1 MDADTNIASKLLP
14 CNIWQRHRSS
24 PTIELLTCLA
34 WGLLLRRVGDGIMVY
49 LLKYTSIFLP
59 LPRKQHYQVRSGKKR
74 KRIDEVD
81 LMSDKE
87 QSNSAFGDIVPSS
100 LVGCFGCNGTS
111 YSTSFSRNCGIKSH
125 QESLSGEATLCTG
138 TDNANTEGNTNGEHQ
153 ECSNQITAKSRKR
166 LRQFSWQRHRK
177 RRQLDIQE
185 TYSSTQC
192 TKTMSDRERPSERPQ
207 SGLNTSMPLQ
217 CSCCLVLQTLQR
229 VTREA
234 GIDKQFMFYK
244 LECSSSVFPR
254 KLFYTDQNTEGRVC
268 SIFEGNKFQ
277 TNSLG
282 KRHAKVLQQGK
293 LPLDECSSLETD
305 LGKRTPE
312 TRTSPDFVL
321 KHTKV
326 QSADMPRKC
335 SQVNNVA
342 DAMKHEIVEKWIF
355 WLFSCLVV
363 PLLQANFYVT
373 ESERGKQDVF
383 YFRKSIWKKVMNL
396 NDQNYRPLNDA
407 SVRNIIGKRSFG
419 FSRVRLRP
427 KGNGVRVLANLKASS
442 RMPVKEHSLKVLSC
456 GLLGKLSLHPR
467 HVKYDTFKSVNNV
480 LPRLISIRLHDDVY
494 RKLCPFL
501 SVLKNGST
509 TVPSVFI
516 VVCDVSKAFDSV
528 NQDKLLSVMKDVIE
542 NDECLLKLSHQV
554 VCTKKSLWV
563 RQNIILAD
571 QDISIGSTK
580 FTSASYHSLH
590 GILVNQG
597 WSRKIR
603 KEELYF
609 NLNEH
614 VKQNVLQLDKKYY
627 LQHNLLLDIYQRH
640 DDYDASAEAARFF
653 SRLQR
658 GFREYNCYMN
668 QEKCGLNFDIDQKSG
683 ITSNRVHMGDDGI
696 TFLRWCG
703 LFINCCTLEVQADY
717 TRYLNTHLSSTLTVC
732 WQGKPGHHSKAKLCD
747 HLRPKCHPIFY
758 DSNINSAVVV
768 RLNIYQAFLLCGMK
782 FHCYVY
788 DLSNICRLSAKSYMG
803 IIEGSFRAYIQ
814 VLKRK
819 QSRYKEVLSLLRS
832 RLIAQATAKCVSSI
846 LKDAV
851 DDSRSPVMWK
861 IMY

>member
-1 MDADTNIASKLLP
+1 MA
-14 CNIWQRHRSS
+14 
-24 PTIELLTCLA
+24 
-34 WGLLLRRVGDGIMVY
+34 
-49 LLKYTSIFLP
+49 
-59 LPRKQHYQVRSGKKR
+59 KKR
-74 KRIDEVD
+74 KRVPEVLWRLFHNRARTLADTVISLIPPSPPPAECRCKGRRCLGCSGQGYMSFLLRPDDPSEYRKLLTHCFVVVSDNAPPLSTFRPDCRWSQDELLWAEDTV
-81 LMSDKE
+81 LFAKR
-87 QSNSAFGDIVPSS
+87 APG
-100 LVGCFGCNGTS
+100 LT
-111 YSTSFSRNCGIKSH
+111 RNCGIKSH

-192 TKTMSDRERPSERPQ
+192 TRTMSDRERPSERPQ
-207 SGLNTSMPLQ
+207 SGLNTSG
-217 CSCCLVLQTLQR
+217 
-229 VTREA
+229 VT
-234 GIDKQFMFYK
+234 
-244 LECSSSVFPR
+244 
-254 KLFYTDQNTEGRVC
+254 
-268 SIFEGNKFQ
+268 
-277 TNSLG
+277 
-282 KRHAKVLQQGK
+282 
-293 LPLDECSSLETD
+293 
-305 LGKRTPE
+305 
-312 TRTSPDFVL
+312 
-321 KHTKV
+321 
-326 QSADMPRKC
+326 
-335 SQVNNVA
+335 
-342 DAMKHEIVEKWIF
+342 
-355 WLFSCLVV
+355 
-363 PLLQANFYVT
+363 
-373 ESERGKQDVF
+373 ERGKQDVF
-383 YFRKSIWKKVMNL
+383 YYRKSIWKKVMNL

-480 LPRLISIRLHDDVY
+480 LRDLHAFLKGLQMKKPEKLGSSVFDYDDVY

-627 LQHNLLLDIYQRH
+627 LQHVGIPQGSVLSSLLCSFYYGHLETNVILPFLEKNPEPSTGYMSERH

-683 ITSNRVHMGDDGI
+683 ITSNRVHMGDD
-696 TFLRWCG
+696 
-703 LFINCCTLEVQADY
+703 D
-717 TRYLNTHLSSTLTVC
+717 ST
-732 WQGKPGHHSKAKLCD
+732 
-747 HLRPKCHPIFY
+747 
-758 DSNINSAVVV
+758 
-768 RLNIYQAFLLCGMK
+768 
-782 FHCYVY
+782 
-788 DLSNICRLSAKSYMG
+788 AKSYIG
-803 IIEGSFRAYIQ
+803 IIEGSLRYMRKLIKKRMHSMDVDSTFRPIFQVEKGEVEWLGLVAYIQ

-819 QSRYKEVLSLLRS
+819 QSRYKELLSLLRA
-832 RLIAQATAKCVSSI
+832 RLIAQEKAKCVSSI

-851 DDSRSPVMWK
+851 DDSRSSVMWK

>member
-81 LMSDKE
+81 LMSEKE

-254 KLFYTDQNTEGRVC
+254 KL
-268 SIFEGNKFQ
+268 GNKFQ

-293 LPLDECSSLETD
+293 LPLDKCSSLETD

-312 TRTSPDFVL
+312 TRIY
-321 KHTKV
+321 
-326 QSADMPRKC
+326 ADMPRKC

-373 ESERGKQDVF
+373 EK
-383 YFRKSIWKKVMNL
+383 
-396 NDQNYRPLNDA
+396 
-407 SVRNIIGKRSFG
+407 GKRSFG

-456 GLLGKLSLHPR
+456 GLLDEKTR
-467 HVKYDTFKSVNNV
+467 EA
-480 LPRLISIRLHDDVY
+480 RLISIRLHDDVY

-571 QDISIGSTK
+571 QDTSIGSTK

-640 DDYDASAEAARFF
+640 DDYDASAEKQAARFF

-788 DLSNICRLSAKSYMG
+788 DLSNICRLSAKSYIG
-803 IIEGSFRAYIQ
+803 IIEGSFSLIKKRMHSMDVDSTFRPIFQVEKGEVEWLGLVAYIQ

-832 RLIAQATAKCVSSI
+832 RLIAQAKAKCVSSI